1 MSFYYFFTILSRH
14 SFKYILIA
22 LFCLF
27 LQFCVSPY
35 SLMVLLNRWR
45 DVTFMIGLAKVYLLR
60 TTRFDGSQNLMKM
73 TSKMCNL
80 RKQGLFCTEPEMSR
94 YVTLYYLVFVLNIFL
109 FKGTFYLY
117 FVSFTV
123 YMEIYVDWKC
133 FKKFQSIWKIPM
145 CTQMHGMST
154 PCHKKGIFYL
164 VSRW

>member
-45 DVTFMIGLAKVYLLR
+45 DVTFMIGFAKVYLLR

-94 YVTLYYLVFVLNIFL
+94 YVTLYYLVFVLNIFYL
-109 FKGTFYLY
+109 KEPEWLSFVNYLY
-117 FVSFTV
+117 RWK
-123 YMEIYVDWKC
+123 YVEMFQKVPKHLKNSNVC
-133 FKKFQSIWKIPM
+133 SNVKFECWS
-145 CTQMHGMST
+145 
-154 PCHKKGIFYL
+154 
-164 VSRW
+164 